1 MLTSM
6 KAIIQVILLLV
17 MVVGII
23 VLNLKGLVVENLIAG
38 KYGIQINPRHLNQLV
53 ITTLIFFILK
63 FHHKNQKQEDLA

>member
-6 KAIIQVILLLV
+6 KTMIQLNLILV
-17 MVVGII
+17 MVAGLI
-23 VLNLKGLVVENLIAG
+23 VLNLVENLIAG

-63 FHHKNQKQEDLA
+63 IKHKNQKQEDLA

>member
-6 KAIIQVILLLV
+6 KTMIQLNLILV
-17 MVVGII
+17 MVAGLI
-23 VLNLKGLVVENLIAG
+23 VLNLVENLIAG

>member
-23 VLNLKGLVVENLIAG
+23 VLNLVENLIAG
-38 KYGIQINPRHLNQLV
+38 KYSLQINPRHLNQLV

-63 FHHKNQKQEDLA
+63 IKHKNQKQEDLA

>member
-6 KAIIQVILLLV
+6 KTMIQLNLILV
-17 MVVGII
+17 MVAGLI
-23 VLNLKGLVVENLIAG
+23 VLNLVENLIAG

-63 FHHKNQKQEDLA
+63 LFHHKNQKQEDLA